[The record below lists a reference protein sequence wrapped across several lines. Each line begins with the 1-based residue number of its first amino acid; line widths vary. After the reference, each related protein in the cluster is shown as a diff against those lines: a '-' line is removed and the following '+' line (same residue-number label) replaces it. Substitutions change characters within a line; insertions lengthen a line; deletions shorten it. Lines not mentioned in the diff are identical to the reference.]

1 MEYNVRIEDEKNY
14 GIYIIENTKN
24 GMCYIGQ
31 TRSGFA
37 SKFDV

>member
-14 GIYIIENTKN
+14 GIYIIENTK
-24 GMCYIGQ
+24 IGQ